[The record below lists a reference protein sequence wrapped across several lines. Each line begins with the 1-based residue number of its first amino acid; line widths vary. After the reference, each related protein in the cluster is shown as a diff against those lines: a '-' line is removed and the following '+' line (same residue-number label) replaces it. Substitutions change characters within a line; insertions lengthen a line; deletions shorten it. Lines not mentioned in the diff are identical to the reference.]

1 MNQFHVIIYKPAPT
15 LTIDLSSNKSKEEIL
30 PSWPYKVCIQIFK
43 FLSQNLIVP
52 SFEQDKIVESEK
64 RTSLFI

>member
-30 PSWPYKVCIQIFK
+30 PS
-43 FLSQNLIVP
+43 
-52 SFEQDKIVESEK
+52 
-64 RTSLFI
+64 